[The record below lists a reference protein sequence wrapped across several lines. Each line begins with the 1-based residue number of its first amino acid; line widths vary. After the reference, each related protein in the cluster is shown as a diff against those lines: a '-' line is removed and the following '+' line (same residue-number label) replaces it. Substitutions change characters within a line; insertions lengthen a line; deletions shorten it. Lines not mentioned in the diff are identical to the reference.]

1 MKELSPKEAHDALTK
16 NKAIVLLDV
25 RSTGEFAQ
33 GHPAGAL
40 NIPLMDQGPGGMTP
54 NPDFMAVVTAAI
66 PKDRTVLVTCLSG
79 GRSARAGGSMEQAG
93 WKDVTNVR
101 CGWGGAKN
109 MVGQITE
116 PGWKACGLPTEE
128 GEPAGRSYQDLKKK
142 KT

>member
-1 MKELSPKEAHDALTK
+1 MKEVSPKEAHEAQTK
-16 NKAIVLLDV
+16 NKDLVLLDV

-40 NIPLMDQGPGGMTP
+40 NIPLLDQGPGGMQP
-54 NPDFMAVVTAAI
+54 NPDFLAVVAATI

-79 GRSARAGGSMEQAG
+79 GRSMKAANAMAGEG

-109 MVGQITE
+109 FLGQITE
-116 PGWKACGLPTEE
+116 PGWA
-128 GEPAGRSYQDLKKK
+128 
-142 KT
+142 